1 LFDTA
6 ALPQIPEDWSLVLP
20 VLDPAKLRE
29 RQDRDVEFPSEDLE
43 AAGDI
48 THLLRPVLRA
58 PAPGW
63 LEELEVVHHH
73 ESQWA
78 LPSCQA
84 PRSGTYIEDR
94 ALRPVVD
101 DEREVG
107 ETGARIR
114 HGRSLVV
121 PDIPPLET
129 HGVNPT
135 LSGEEAT
142 EHGGAWHLKRHVQ
155 HRPVAYRLPSDPASK
170 GCLPHAGCG
179 TDGNEIPDL
188 EAADDRVQVWQA
200 GRQADEFPLA
210 RPPLLECLVSE
221 LGHRGRVVMVIRPY
235 RIEDAGLDAV
245 KGFRYVVW
253 QAERL
258 ILALLTGVDHLSE
271 TGVLGDDPSVV
282 GHAAGGRDGGDKRE
296 QVRLAPELLQLT
308 STPQGVRQRHRVHWL
323 ALASKIHH
331 EPEHLGMRRPV

>member
-1 LFDTA
+1 
-6 ALPQIPEDWSLVLP
+6 
-20 VLDPAKLRE
+20 
-29 RQDRDVEFPSEDLE
+29 
-43 AAGDI
+43 
-48 THLLRPVLRA
+48 
-58 PAPGW
+58 
-63 LEELEVVHHH
+63 
-73 ESQWA
+73 
-78 LPSCQA
+78 
-84 PRSGTYIEDR
+84 
-94 ALRPVVD
+94 
-101 DEREVG
+101 
-107 ETGARIR
+107 
-114 HGRSLVV
+114 
-121 PDIPPLET
+121 
-129 HGVNPT
+129 GVNPT

-210 RPPLLECLVSE
+210 RTPLLECLVSE

-331 EPEHLGMRRPV
+331 EPEHLGMRRPVEVARCDNSPRRQDRLLGEQAGPQHRLLRLEVVRRDVPSLNRPQPSGAHRSLPAT